1 MFRHSSSS
9 KSKGKK
15 GDASSSRSR
24 SATPDSLFQV
34 LVSFHFHLHVLACL
48 HWIGLFVIFYT
59 YSHLQGAALTRQRQE
74 QLIGCLQEQE
84 SQRTQEQE
92 APEQPTRG
100 TDEVMRDAFGTSSD
114 EDEDEHGGAQSS
126 SHEDEDEQGNE
137 QGAQSLASYRLF
149 LHWS

>member
-1 MFRHSSSS
+1 MLRPPGHGRPRPIPCFRYW
-9 KSKGKK
+9 
-15 GDASSSRSR
+15 
-24 SATPDSLFQV
+24 
-34 LVSFHFHLHVLACL
+34 FHFIFMYMCWLVYTGLVYLLYFTLVL
-48 HWIGLFVIFYT
+48 
-59 YSHLQGAALTRQRQE
+59 HLQGAALTRQRQE

-126 SHEDEDEQGNE
+126 SDEDEEEQVDRQGMCSRRPAT
-137 QGAQSLASYRLF
+137 GYSYIGVEFYLQ
-149 LHWS
+149 LDEI